1 MIECTNQYIWY
12 RKRKRFLNKRFFA
25 IFIVVLF
32 FLGLLLYYRF
42 VVINQIMS
50 FCSNYTRSYCTES
63 VNKAVSLSLS
73 DGIKYSDLI
82 KIEKNSGG
90 DIVLMTTDSYK
101 INVINREI
109 AVNAEKILKE
119 ELKQGIPIPLMVFSG
134 ISVLS
139 GYGVIVNFKTIS
151 VSSVN
156 SSFSSTFESVGINQT
171 LHSIYIVVESEII
184 IKMPMSNKKSTCESK
199 VLIGESVLVG
209 KVPEVYLNGKLF
221 TNT

>member
-12 RKRKRFLNKRFFA
+12 RKRKRFFNKRFFA
-25 IFIVVLF
+25 VFIVVTLVLSLF
-32 FLGLLLYYRF
+32 FYYRF
-42 VVINQIMS
+42 IVTQQIMS
-50 FCSNYTRSYCTES
+50 ICTNYTQSYCTES
-63 VNKAVSLSLS
+63 VNKATSISLT
-73 DGIKYSDLI
+73 DGVKYSDLI

-109 AVNAEKILKE
+109 SVNTENILKE
-119 ELKQGIPIPLMVFSG
+119 RLKQGIPIPFMAFSG

-139 GYGVIVNFKTIS
+139 GYGIIVDFKTIS
-151 VSSVN
+151 VSSVS

-171 LHSIYIVVESEII
+171 LHSIYIIVTSEVV
-184 IKMPMSNKKSTCESK
+184 IKMPTAESKRTCESK

-221 TNT
+221 TNA